1 MNALSS
7 PEQVWRI
14 GLILL
19 AATVLYALINKKTL
33 GRSYLT
39 GLTLRGR
46 KNSTATTP
54 PRSFS
59 PEKTATSPKSPSTYT
74 TALPPQR
81 RKALAD
87 IKCANAPYRDLSE
100 DEVHRNILP
109 MSADYRSSLGNKYT
123 PTGFSVNEIK
133 ALGDFPD
140 YATLSGVPLPSPY
153 PEFDIEKALPR
164 PYRPFRW
171 AYHQT
176 MCTFP
181 IAPILHDLWLI
192 YPRIFKQL

>member
-7 PEQVWRI
+7 PEQLWRI

-19 AATVLYALINKKTL
+19 AATVLYALVNKAL
-33 GRSYLT
+33 GKSYLT
-39 GLTLRGR
+39 GITLRGR
-46 KNSTATTP
+46 KHSTATTP

-81 RKALAD
+81 RKALSD
-87 IKCANAPYRDLSE
+87 IKCANAPYRDVSE

-109 MSADYRSSLGNKYT
+109 MSADYRSSLGNKFT

-153 PEFDIEKALPR
+153 LEFDIEKALPR